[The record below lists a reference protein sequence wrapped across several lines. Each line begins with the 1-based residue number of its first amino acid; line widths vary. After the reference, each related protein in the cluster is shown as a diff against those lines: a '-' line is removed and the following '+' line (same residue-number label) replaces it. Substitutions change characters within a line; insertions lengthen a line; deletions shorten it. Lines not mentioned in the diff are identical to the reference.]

1 MTSPTSLR
9 PTREWPMLILALALV
24 CAICI
29 PLWQWSLASQPPED
43 EAAPVKWTQERIA
56 RLLFGPEQIACYV
69 AFTWALFIL
78 GGRYWEVLRQ
88 HRAFRLELLPPGQVI
103 LVRDA
108 RELQRRI
115 DDRVAD
121 RGPFILSNMLRLA
134 LGKFATSKSGRDVAE
149 IVRAQGEVDMGRFV
163 SGMAMVHYL
172 AWAIPAI
179 GFLGTVRGLAG
190 SLTLGGETKRA
201 IASFIREATGHLNI
215 AFDCTLVAL
224 ALSLLLMFLLH
235 GVQREEEHLVLE
247 SQQYTLDNLVSRLYD
262 EAPDHADDGMGD
274 EFVTSRRLP

>member
-1 MTSPTSLR
+1 
-9 PTREWPMLILALALV
+9 
-24 CAICI
+24 
-29 PLWQWSLASQPPED
+29 
-43 EAAPVKWTQERIA
+43 
-56 RLLFGPEQIACYV
+56 
-69 AFTWALFIL
+69 
-78 GGRYWEVLRQ
+78 
-88 HRAFRLELLPPGQVI
+88 
-103 LVRDA
+103 
-108 RELQRRI
+108 
-115 DDRVAD
+115 
-121 RGPFILSNMLRLA
+121 
-134 LGKFATSKSGRDVAE
+134 
-149 IVRAQGEVDMGRFV
+149 MGRFV

-247 SQQYTLDNLVSRLYD
+247 CQQYCLDNLVSRLYD
-262 EAPDHADDGMGD
+262 EAPEHADDGLGD